1 MERELSAMEG
11 SEPMEVE
18 LADLAAI
25 LQMNQGPLVFEPIRR
40 ERQLPVSRTKVRR
53 CACGKC
59 RACIDNARWESVFQE
74 KFADPYYYSLRH
86 PKQGSSLNDF

>member
-40 ERQLPVSRTKVRR
+40 ERQLPVSRTKSVDAPAACAGLVSTMPVGSRCSRR
-53 CACGKC
+53 
-59 RACIDNARWESVFQE
+59 
-74 KFADPYYYSLRH
+74 
-86 PKQGSSLNDF
+86 SSPTLITIRCVTRNRGRR